1 MDIEKPSFIIY
12 KNTILKELINQNY
25 YLSKQDACEHI
36 ELFTTIIL
44 NYYEKDTLIQ
54 YILPEIMSYELT
66 IKELYNV

>member
-44 NYYEKDTLIQ
+44 NYYEKDTPIQ
-54 YILPEIMSYELT
+54 YILTEIMSYEPT
-66 IKELYNV
+66 IK

>member
-1 MDIEKPSFIIY
+1 MNIEKPSFVIY

-44 NYYEKDTLIQ
+44 NFYNTDMPIQ
-54 YILPEIMSYELT
+54 YVLDNIMSYEPT
-66 IKELYNV
+66 IK

>member
-1 MDIEKPSFIIY
+1 MNNEKLTFAIY

-44 NYYEKDTLIQ
+44 NFYHTDTPIQ
-54 YILPEIMSYELT
+54 YVLDNIMSYEPT
-66 IKELYNV
+66 IK